1 LFDEVEKAHPDVM
14 NILLGVLDDGRLT
27 DSKGRTVSF
36 ANTIII
42 MTSNLGSQILLEHGT
57 GAEAKDAVLE
67 LLRKNFRP
75 EFLNRLDEMV
85 IFDPLGKDQLREVA
99 RLQTKELNKR
109 LIERAI
115 TLTMTDDALDFAAS
129 QSYDHMYGARPL
141 RRWLEHNIITS
152 LSRMIIAGDLP
163 DDSKVTVGVDS
174 DGLTFSVQPDE
185 QAAAARAAAA
195 GASVKRARLEN
206 MIKTTMDDEDHY
218 DMMEDVE

>member
-1 LFDEVEKAHPDVM
+1 MGFPGHKNSHDLTRDGHAFQ
-14 NILLGVLDDGRLT
+14 NGRRTGLG
-27 DSKGRTVSF
+27 
-36 ANTIII
+36 
-42 MTSNLGSQILLEHGT
+42 
-57 GAEAKDAVLE
+57 
-67 LLRKNFRP
+67 
-75 EFLNRLDEMV
+75 
-85 IFDPLGKDQLREVA
+85 
-99 RLQTKELNKR
+99 KR

-115 TLTMTDDALDFAAS
+115 TLIMTDDALDFAAS

-174 DGLTFSVQPDE
+174 NGLTFSVRPDE

-206 MIKTTMDDEDHY
+206 MMQTTMDDEEHY